1 MPQHLQFNSIPEFQS
16 ADMPSLLK
24 QLLDARVPFPKILN
38 ALFARL
44 SSMSVQ
50 ELFRYVDASTLV
62 SGLQIL
68 NDLLDSMSISY
79 MDIESTIR
87 EIFGNF
93 SDQIA
98 GRHHLFAVL
107 ALVQLIQVPTNEV
120 TSEQDKKIEALKLL
134 FLSTIFNDGVV
145 LHFMDI
151 RDYYEQRAMRCPCP
165 NCNASF
171 IFAIG
176 WYVAAQ
182 NAHNGNAF
190 VANEG

>member
-16 ADMPSLLK
+16 ADMPSLLQ
-24 QLLDARVPFPKILN
+24 QLLDAGAPFTRILD
-38 ALFARL
+38 ALFTRF

-68 NDLLDSMSISY
+68 NELVVSDAIYDVDLRGILQD
-79 MDIESTIR
+79 
-87 EIFGNF
+87 IFGNF

-98 GRHHLFAVL
+98 GQQHLFAVL
-107 ALVQLIQVPTNEV
+107 ALVQLMQVPTNEV
-120 TSEQDKKIEALKLL
+120 TPEEDNKIEAFKLL
-134 FLSTIFNDGVV
+134 FRSTMFNDGVV
-145 LHFMDI
+145 VQLMGVHEDFEHHA
-151 RDYYEQRAMRCPCP
+151 RRCPCH
-165 NCNASF
+165 NCNANF

-176 WYVAAQ
+176 WYIAAQ
-182 NAHNGNAF
+182 NAHNRNAF